1 MKPLKIIFMGTAEFA
16 VPCLKKIYESPHKVV
31 AVVTAPDLPRGR
43 GQKVSFTPV
52 KEFAVEHDIDII
64 QPGVEKGSLR
74 DPQFIEQL
82 KTYDADLFLVV
93 AFRILPPEVFEL
105 PPLGSINLHGSLL
118 PKFRGA
124 APINWAVMRGEK
136 ETGVTAFFIQK
147 KVDTG
152 NMILQKSISIG
163 EDETAGEVHDRL
175 SALGAEALLET
186 VELVAAGNPPRLV
199 QDESLVSTAP
209 KIFKEQCR
217 INWNLPA
224 LELKNFVRGLS
235 PHPCAYSVIHDEH
248 FKIYKITIDSDKI
261 AEHLAAGTIA
271 EIDKAEGIA
280 VVCGDKKIVWIKE
293 IQPPSKKKMSVQDF
307 LRGHN
312 VSTWVKLD

>member
-1 MKPLKIIFMGTAEFA
+1 MGTAEFA
-16 VPCLKKIYESPHKVV
+16 VPCLKKVYESPHKVV

-52 KEFAVEHDIDII
+52 KEFAVQHNIDII

-118 PKFRGA
+118 PKLRGA
-124 APINWAVMRGEK
+124 APINWAIIRGEN
-136 ETGVTAFFIQK
+136 ETGVTTFFIQI

-152 NMILQKSISIG
+152 NMILQKSLSIG

-186 VELVAAGNPPRLV
+186 VELIAAGNPPRLV
-199 QDESLVSTAP
+199 QDESLVSSAP

-217 INWNLPA
+217 VNWNLSA
-224 LELKNFVRGLS
+224 MEIKNFVRGLS
-235 PHPCAYSVIHDEH
+235 PYPCAYSVIHDEH
-248 FKIYKITIDSDKI
+248 FKIYKVTIDSNKI
-261 AEHLAAGTIA
+261 AQHLAAGNIA

-293 IQPPSKKKMSVQDF
+293 IQPPSKKKMNVQEF
-307 LRGHN
+307 LRGHD
-312 VSTWVKLD
+312 VSKWVKFD